1 MKSFFS
7 IIFLSSTLA
16 QAKPIILVE
25 YEEEN
30 LELSFIQKEL
40 NEKYHIPKTLVE
52 YRKNSGTLK
61 KNDAYTMQV
70 YLNSKGEL
78 HLVSRDEENFM
89 KKIGVFYE

>member
-7 IIFLSSTLA
+7 MIILSSTLA

-30 LELSFIQKEL
+30 HELGFIQKEL
-40 NEKYHIPKTLVE
+40 TEKYHIPKSLVE
-52 YRKNSGTLK
+52 YQKHLGTLK
-61 KNDAYTMQV
+61 QKHSYTMQL

-78 HLVSRDEENFM
+78 QLVYRDEENFM